1 MANKVTL
8 KQIAQEVGLS
18 PSSVSLV
25 LNNRPC
31 RISEENR
38 RLIKEV
44 AARNHYVPNQIA
56 RSLVMRESRTLGLI
70 VPNIESRFFASLAGS
85 LEKRCREDGYAL
97 FITSSGG
104 SADDDLELL
113 RQLVTRGVDGVFLVV
128 GDEFSDDRALR
139 EEVSHLPIPA
149 VMVDR
154 AIEGLECDKVMF
166 DHEMGGY
173 MALTVVLGFAICSFG
188 LQNGLERVSKL
199 MMLALLALILV
210 LQVHG
215 VNVSSLIAGLGI
227 IGAIVGLALQ
237 DMLKDVIMGTNILT
251 GEYFA
256 VGDVIKYGDLIGEVV
271 QFSLRSTKI
280 RELATTNIVTV
291 SNRNIFE
298 ATRVSNELF
307 ITVPTSY
314 ADDPNTIEPFLQQL
328 AREISALPDVESC
341 DFLGLSNLGEYS
353 VDYLW
358 GLRAKPAVQS
368 AVRRRVLG
376 HIRHRFAENGFT
388 IPYPQMDVHT
398 D

>member
-1 MANKVTL
+1 MR
-8 KQIAQEVGLS
+8 GL
-18 PSSVSLV
+18 
-25 LNNRPC
+25 
-31 RISEENR
+31 
-38 RLIKEV
+38 
-44 AARNHYVPNQIA
+44 
-56 RSLVMRESRTLGLI
+56 
-70 VPNIESRFFASLAGS
+70 
-85 LEKRCREDGYAL
+85 
-97 FITSSGG
+97 
-104 SADDDLELL
+104 
-113 RQLVTRGVDGVFLVV
+113 
-128 GDEFSDDRALR
+128 
-139 EEVSHLPIPA
+139 
-149 VMVDR
+149 
-154 AIEGLECDKVMF
+154 
-166 DHEMGGY
+166 
-173 MALTVVLGFAICSFG
+173 
-188 LQNGLERVSKL
+188 
-199 MMLALLALILV
+199 LALLALILV

-256 VGDVIKYGDLIGEVV
+256 VGDVIKYGDLTGEVV

-280 RELATTNIVTV
+280 RELATNNIVTV

-368 AVRRRVLG
+368 AVRRRALG

-388 IPYPQMDVHT
+388 IPYPQMDVHA

>member
-1 MANKVTL
+1 MERILAYFGSYKF
-8 KQIAQEVGLS
+8 IF
-18 PSSVSLV
+18 SV
-25 LNNRPC
+25 C
-31 RISEENR
+31 I
-38 RLIKEV
+38 V
-44 AARNHYVPNQIA
+44 AAA
-56 RSLVMRESRTLGLI
+56 LVCWL
-70 VPNIESRFFASLAGS
+70 
-85 LEKRCREDGYAL
+85 
-97 FITSSGG
+97 
-104 SADDDLELL
+104 LL
-113 RQLVTRGVDGVFLVV
+113 RHLIHRFTEKITAASALSGRRQTYLALALNSVRGL
-128 GDEFSDDRALR
+128 
-139 EEVSHLPIPA
+139 
-149 VMVDR
+149 
-154 AIEGLECDKVMF
+154 
-166 DHEMGGY
+166 
-173 MALTVVLGFAICSFG
+173 
-188 LQNGLERVSKL
+188 
-199 MMLALLALILV
+199 LALLALILV

-280 RELATTNIVTV
+280 RELATNNIVTV

-368 AVRRRVLG
+368 AVRRRALG
-376 HIRHRFAENGFT
+376 HIRHRFAENVLLLGRVVDGAGGECLVNACRAELAKTGEGMEIFL
-388 IPYPQMDVHT
+388 PEESFRRVGQAAAAAMLEAAAE
-398 D
+398 

>member
-1 MANKVTL
+1 MERILAYFGSYKF
-8 KQIAQEVGLS
+8 IF
-18 PSSVSLV
+18 SV
-25 LNNRPC
+25 C
-31 RISEENR
+31 I
-38 RLIKEV
+38 V
-44 AARNHYVPNQIA
+44 AAA
-56 RSLVMRESRTLGLI
+56 LVCWL
-70 VPNIESRFFASLAGS
+70 
-85 LEKRCREDGYAL
+85 
-97 FITSSGG
+97 
-104 SADDDLELL
+104 LL
-113 RQLVTRGVDGVFLVV
+113 RHLIHRFTEKITAASALSGRCQTYLALALNSVRGL
-128 GDEFSDDRALR
+128 
-139 EEVSHLPIPA
+139 
-149 VMVDR
+149 
-154 AIEGLECDKVMF
+154 
-166 DHEMGGY
+166 
-173 MALTVVLGFAICSFG
+173 
-188 LQNGLERVSKL
+188 
-199 MMLALLALILV
+199 LALLALILV

-256 VGDVIKYGDLIGEVV
+256 VGDVIKYGDLTGEVV

-280 RELATTNIVTV
+280 RELATNNIVTV

-368 AVRRRVLG
+368 AVRRRALG

>member
-1 MANKVTL
+1 MERILAYFGSYKF
-8 KQIAQEVGLS
+8 IF
-18 PSSVSLV
+18 SV
-25 LNNRPC
+25 C
-31 RISEENR
+31 I
-38 RLIKEV
+38 V
-44 AARNHYVPNQIA
+44 AA
-56 RSLVMRESRTLGLI
+56 
-70 VPNIESRFFASLAGS
+70 
-85 LEKRCREDGYAL
+85 AL
-97 FITSSGG
+97 MCW
-104 SADDDLELL
+104 LLL
-113 RQLVTRGVDGVFLVV
+113 RHLIHRFTEKITAASALSGRRQTYLALALNSVRGL
-128 GDEFSDDRALR
+128 
-139 EEVSHLPIPA
+139 
-149 VMVDR
+149 
-154 AIEGLECDKVMF
+154 
-166 DHEMGGY
+166 
-173 MALTVVLGFAICSFG
+173 
-188 LQNGLERVSKL
+188 
-199 MMLALLALILV
+199 LALLALILV

-237 DMLKDVIMGTNILT
+237 DLLKDVIMGTNILT

-256 VGDVIKYGDLIGEVV
+256 VGDVIKYGDLTGEVV

-280 RELATTNIVTV
+280 RELATNNIVTV

-307 ITVPTSY
+307 ITAPTSY
-314 ADDPNTIEPFLQQL
+314 ADDPNIIEPFLQQL

-368 AVRRRVLG
+368 AVRRRALG